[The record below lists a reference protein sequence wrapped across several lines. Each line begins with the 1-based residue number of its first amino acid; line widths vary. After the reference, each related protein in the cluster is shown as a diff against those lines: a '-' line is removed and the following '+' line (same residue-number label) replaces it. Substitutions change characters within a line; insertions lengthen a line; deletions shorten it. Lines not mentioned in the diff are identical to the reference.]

1 MLKYKAGFAM
11 ANRNAV
17 TKNGVI
23 NDGALLGPR
32 FYGRRKGRPLRA
44 SMKRLLDEALPQFA
58 FDPALAI
65 DDQFGRKAYRY
76 LEIGFGGG
84 EHLAGL
90 AAAMPDCDFI
100 GAEPFINGVASLLRH
115 IDERQLGNVRIWPD
129 DVRLIMPSLGSA
141 SLAGAFIMFP
151 DPWPK
156 KRHAARRILQTAL
169 LDQLAVMIRPG
180 GRLVLAS
187 DDPTAKSWLLQ
198 AATAHVDFMWT
209 ARSPQD
215 WRQRPAELPET
226 RYMKKADRA
235 ERQSSWFLFQRCGGA
250 G

>member
-1 MLKYKAGFAM
+1 M
-11 ANRNAV
+11 ADHEAV
-17 TKNGVI
+17 IKNG
-23 NDGALLGPR
+23 APMEPR
-32 FYGRRKGRPLRA
+32 CYGRRTGRPRRA
-44 SMKRLLDEALPQFA
+44 SMKRLLDEDLPQFA
-58 FDPALAI
+58 FDPTRLI
-65 DDQFGRKAYRY
+65 DDQFGRKADRF

-90 AAAMPDCDFI
+90 AATMPDSDFI

-115 IDERQLGNVRIWPD
+115 IQEQQLGNIRIWPN
-129 DVRLIMPSLGSA
+129 DVRLIMPSFGAA

-156 KRHAARRILQTAL
+156 KRHAARRILQTTL

-187 DDPTAKSWLLQ
+187 DDSTAKSWLLQ
-198 AATAHVDFMWT
+198 AATVHADFMWT
-209 ARSPQD
+209 ARGPQD
-215 WRQRPAELPET
+215 WRQRPTELPET

-235 ERQSSWFLFQRCGGA
+235 KRRSSWFLFQRRDLVA
-250 G
+250 

>member
-1 MLKYKAGFAM
+1 M
-11 ANRNAV
+11 AD
-17 TKNGVI
+17 K
-23 NDGALLGPR
+23 DSLLNCVAPKSPR
-32 FYGRRKGRPLRA
+32 FYGRRRGRPLRQ
-44 SMKRLLDEALPQFA
+44 SMKRRLDEVLPDFV
-58 FDPALAI
+58 FDPSIAPNI
-65 DDQFGRKAYRY
+65 QFGRHSDCY

-115 IDERQLGNVRIWPD
+115 IDEQQLGNIRIWPD
-129 DVRLIMPSLGSA
+129 DVRLILPNIDTA

-156 KRHAARRILQTAL
+156 QRHVRRRILQPAL
-169 LDQLAVMIRPG
+169 LDQLAKMIRPG
-180 GRLVLAS
+180 GKLVLAS

-198 AATAHVDFMWT
+198 TATAHPGFVWT
-209 ARSPQD
+209 ARRPADS
-215 WRQRPAELPET
+215 RQRPAHLPET

-235 ERQSSWFLFQRCGGA
+235 ERQSSWFQFRRCDG
-250 G
+250 

>member
-1 MLKYKAGFAM
+1 M
-11 ANRNAV
+11 ANHNAV
-17 TKNGVI
+17 TKNG
-23 NDGALLGPR
+23 APMGPR

-44 SMKRLLDEALPQFA
+44 SMKRLLDENLPQFA
-58 FDPALAI
+58 LDLARPI
-65 DDQFGRKAYRY
+65 DDQFGRKADRY

-90 AAAMPDCDFI
+90 AAAMTDCDFI

-115 IDERQLGNVRIWPD
+115 IDEQQLGNIRIWPD
-129 DVRLIMPSLGSA
+129 DVRLIMPCLGTA

-156 KRHAARRILQTAL
+156 KRHAARRILQTTL

-187 DDPTAKSWLLQ
+187 DDSTAKSWLLQ
-198 AATAHVDFMWT
+198 AAPCMLILCG
-209 ARSPQD
+209 
-215 WRQRPAELPET
+215 QRVALKTGVNALLNCP
-226 RYMKKADRA
+226 KRA
-235 ERQSSWFLFQRCGGA
+235 I
-250 G
+250 